1 MCQSRSR
8 TARRRRRQDTDDRR
22 SRRIERCP
30 CSQVRGLEK
39 WYGRR
44 QVVNG
49 VDYDV
54 EQGEVVGLLG
64 PNGAGKTTSFRMTI
78 GLIDADGGKVI
89 FDGRDVTRLPMY
101 LRAQAGMG
109 YLAQDS
115 SVFRQLSVEDN
126 LMAILET
133 RKDLTRKQRTDR
145 QNELLDQFGL
155 TKIRKT
161 KANRVSGGERRRL
174 EIARSL
180 ITEPKMIMLDE
191 PFAGIDPK
199 TVAEI
204 QDQIRDLAER
214 YNMGILLTDHQFR
227 ETLEVTDRCY
237 LIREGRVF
245 AYGNREQILKN
256 PDVRRHYIGERFDV
270 GHLLDRR
277 RPVSISHHSSP
288 PADSEAP
295 AAVAAP
301 APVSVSVS
309 VSAPF
314 AGPMPFTAPA
324 QGFETEEYD
333 ADGTSVLLGSYV
345 TTELILGDIERI
357 SVQSTIGTNA
367 ANLPPAPHRPTS
379 PCRACMKSRVAESAG
394 IGIQVGELRDWAE
407 WSRPVLDRDDLVL
420 VATWWF
426 VGNGSTTSFRRR
438 SLWTPRIPP
447 SLRTNWNAELT
458 RSRSWARFR
467 HLSAHGPVDPERS
480 ARWRGDGPPGDGPSR
495 PSSSSTFPRWSCGP
509 CRIAPSR
516 RSSSPRTA
524 TTSCRWGC
532 GNGGRSSP
540 PTRSATR

>member
-1 MCQSRSR
+1 M
-8 TARRRRRQDTDDRR
+8 
-22 SRRIERCP
+22 P
-30 CSQVRGLEK
+30 LLQVRGLEK

-78 GLIDADGGKVI
+78 GLIDCDGGSVV
-89 FDGRDVTRLPMY
+89 FDGRDVSKLPMY
-101 LRAQAGMG
+101 LRARAGMG

-133 RKDLTRKQRTDR
+133 RPNLNRKQRKDR

-155 TKIRKT
+155 TMIRRT

-204 QDQIRDLAER
+204 QDSIRNLAEQ

-245 AYGNREQILKN
+245 AYGNREQIISN

-277 RPVSISHHSSP
+277 RPASLAQP
-288 PADSEAP
+288 
-295 AAVAAP
+295 AVAHE
-301 APVSVSVS
+301 
-309 VSAPF
+309 
-314 AGPMPFTAPA
+314 G
-324 QGFETEEYD
+324 
-333 ADGTSVLLGSYV
+333 GTDESLESDEFDEPSQMVLNQLV
-345 TTELILGDIERI
+345 TTELIVGRDGDV
-357 SVQSTIGTNA
+357 SVQSTHIETQC
-367 ANLPPAPHRPTS
+367 PMSQEIDTS
-379 PCRACMKSRVAESAG
+379 SASMG
-394 IGIQVGELRDWAE
+394 RMTDDW
-407 WSRPVLDRDDLVL
+407 D
-420 VATWWF
+420 
-426 VGNGSTTSFRRR
+426 
-438 SLWTPRIPP
+438 
-447 SLRTNWNAELT
+447 
-458 RSRSWARFR
+458 
-467 HLSAHGPVDPERS
+467 
-480 ARWRGDGPPGDGPSR
+480 
-495 PSSSSTFPRWSCGP
+495 
-509 CRIAPSR
+509 
-516 RSSSPRTA
+516 
-524 TTSCRWGC
+524 
-532 GNGGRSSP
+532 
-540 PTRSATR
+540 

>member
-1 MCQSRSR
+1 M
-8 TARRRRRQDTDDRR
+8 
-22 SRRIERCP
+22 P
-30 CSQVRGLEK
+30 LLQVRGLEK

-49 VDYDV
+49 VDYEV

-78 GLIDADGGKVI
+78 GLIDCDGGSVI
-89 FDGRDVTRLPMY
+89 FDGRDVSRLPMY
-101 LRAQAGMG
+101 LRARAGMG

-133 RKDLTRKQRTDR
+133 RPHMNRKQRKDR

-155 TKIRKT
+155 TMIRKT

-204 QDQIRDLAER
+204 QDSIRNLAER

-245 AYGNREQILKN
+245 AYGNREQIISN

-277 RPVSISHHSSP
+277 RPASLAQP
-288 PADSEAP
+288 
-295 AAVAAP
+295 AVAHEEA
-301 APVSVSVS
+301 
-309 VSAPF
+309 
-314 AGPMPFTAPA
+314 
-324 QGFETEEYD
+324 TEPN
-333 ADGTSVLLGSYV
+333 LGSEESGKPSQVVLNQLV
-345 TTELILGDIERI
+345 TTELIVGRAGEV
-357 SVQSTIGTNA
+357 SVQSTQIETRCPVSQEIDTA
-367 ANLPPAPHRPTS
+367 
-379 PCRACMKSRVAESAG
+379 SA
-394 IGIQVGELRDWAE
+394 LLMTDDW
-407 WSRPVLDRDDLVL
+407 D
-420 VATWWF
+420 
-426 VGNGSTTSFRRR
+426 
-438 SLWTPRIPP
+438 
-447 SLRTNWNAELT
+447 
-458 RSRSWARFR
+458 
-467 HLSAHGPVDPERS
+467 
-480 ARWRGDGPPGDGPSR
+480 
-495 PSSSSTFPRWSCGP
+495 
-509 CRIAPSR
+509 
-516 RSSSPRTA
+516 
-524 TTSCRWGC
+524 
-532 GNGGRSSP
+532 
-540 PTRSATR
+540 